1 MDHVLASLSQARPNT
16 TLILFG
22 RVAET
27 INSLPGMQE
36 FKRFYAEHPY
46 NLSFITNPQVL
57 DFFRPLNL
65 LRKHPNDTQSGF
77 PVDQAQMHSF
87 DES

>member
-1 MDHVLASLSQARPNT
+1 MSQARPNT

-27 INSLPGMQE
+27 INSLPGAQE

-65 LRKHPNDTQSGF
+65 LRKHPSKTQSGF
-77 PVDQAQMHSF
+77 PVDQAQMQAF